1 MKKSYPI
8 IMTQGSEQIVVYVPD
23 FDINTQGADTAD
35 AMEMARDAIAAVGID
50 MLEDGEQL
58 PCASGVEEVR
68 KNAQKGSIVMLA
80 DVNFGEYRNKT
91 I

>member
-58 PCASGVEEVR
+58 PCASDAEEIR

-80 DVNFGEYRNKT
+80 DVDFGEYRNKP